1 MLLKEQARVLVV
13 RAWCWIT
20 RRDAVWVKTNSLKR
34 VLWLCIAHPSRDPW
48 KEETRPYVILDIGGP
63 RYFFLNNDGRLSERV
78 EERTKDDRVT
88 FMEKTYADRWIHVS
102 RSKRTEHTLK
112 NG

>member
-1 MLLKEQARVLVV
+1 MLLKARVLVV

-20 RRDAVWVKTNSLKR
+20 RRDAVWVRTNNLDR

-48 KEETRPYVILDIGGP
+48 KEETRPYVILDIGRP
-63 RYFFLNNDGRLSERV
+63 RKFFLNDNGHISERV
-78 EERTKDDRVT
+78 EEKTKNGRSL
-88 FMEKTYADRWIHVS
+88 FKEKTYDDRWIHVS
-102 RSKRTEHTLK
+102 PSKRTEHTLK